1 MSILYNNTT
10 SLFSNSS
17 STASTTSTSSSSFTH
32 HNHHHD
38 SSDTFSSIHTP
49 HIPSIDTDQNSS
61 FSNSSDEEQHSIIV
75 MNMNTGDQIHIID
88 SKHGQNR
95 HHQSLTQ
102 REICN
107 KIFEKTK
114 MFLSTNLFPDDAKP
128 IHIFGN
134 DYQLFQSNNVIR
146 IMKFL
151 LVTISMMPIMHSL
164 SRLFGWEHDRLYTIT
179 TFFKEDLNNVV
190 MDTVTFGVIGRLYKR
205 KGVDRLFPFVLPMVS
220 SCFVFVRNRS
230 MLVIVVQK
238 FMGIYE
244 SLTYNTNLFLF
255 NIP

>member
-1 MSILYNNTT
+1 MNTT

-17 STASTTSTSSSSFTH
+17 STKSTTSTSSSSFTH
-32 HNHHHD
+32 NNHYHD
-38 SSDTFSSIHTP
+38 GSDTSFGSIHTP

-61 FSNSSDEEQHSIIV
+61 FSYSSDEEQHSIIV
-75 MNMNTGDQIHIID
+75 MNMNTGDQIHVID
-88 SKHGQNR
+88 SKHGQIH
-95 HHQSLTQ
+95 HHQALTK

-107 KIFEKTK
+107 KILEKAK
-114 MFLSTNLFPDDAKP
+114 MFLSSNLLPDDAKP

-134 DYQLFQSNNVIR
+134 EYQLFQSNYVIR

-151 LVTISMMPIMHSL
+151 LVTISMMPIMNLL

-205 KGVDRLFPFVLPMVS
+205 KGADRLFPFVLPMVS
-220 SCFVFVRNRS
+220 SCIVFVRNRS
-230 MLVIVVQK
+230 VCSLKLI
-238 FMGIYE
+238 GI
-244 SLTYNTNLFLF
+244 
-255 NIP
+255 